1 MKRFGLT
8 LLFLTLIIGLLAVQ
22 PPELRSQ
29 AAPNPP
35 TAAGEVDPALTRA
48 VQDKFASQQKG
59 IQAIQPLDFTID
71 TLIPSQD
78 GAWALLWL
86 APVDP
91 ESGEVIATEPRLAI
105 AHLLEAATDEWQVT
119 LSTDAEWSQVVAQ
132 LPADLLPEQVAKIT
146 AVSTD
151 EPKAGVQAVLR
162 GYKLPWASGQQKR
175 LSGSIGHFLIYN
187 SCSESACRYAYD
199 FADGTMF
206 PLLAAKGGT
215 VYTYKDSCPN
225 GSNSCTNYLV
235 LKDESTIPTTWQIY
249 YHMAYGSIPSSL
261 KNVGEPVVQG
271 QYIGNVDDTGFSS
284 GHHLHFHVTNYLYW
298 YTNYYETV
306 PWGWSVDIR
315 FDDVSINDGTPRT
328 CYEARNYP
336 GYGSECIEDDK
347 FTSGNVGAHPPSGSL
362 SLPASGEVVTGPGLT
377 VAGSAADDIGVTKVQ
392 VIARGRDRIW
402 RDVGS
407 PLTSVPFTTSVDL
420 CSASVPDGPVDIAL
434 RIWDIEGNVAPG
446 APGLRTV
453 VKNYACAPPPPAC
466 TPTADKIVLYSE
478 PNYQGACRE
487 FEKEPSGGEILVRDL
502 ATEDTKVGDNNAAS
516 IMVGSNVRA
525 LLYTENAHE
534 GRSEALEVSD
544 PNLTDNRIG
553 ADTLSSLIVQWKNKG
568 VGSPIGFSFPPPD
581 TDSNPGAEDV
591 TFSGVESLSASMY
604 AKGAATFS
612 FELYRKE
619 GANFVLAASYPNLT
633 QPVVSLGSLPAGFY
647 RLRGKGNNSSG
658 ASYDAAPIYF
668 TVDSASLQSAD
679 VKSVPYV
686 DAMDANTGEWQA
698 TGGWNHATLNDGHV
712 GWRFSGYSSPS
723 KPINYGSLTS
733 PPVALPAGASYLRF
747 SYRADTEDSYP
758 FWDQRRVQI
767 SVDDGP
773 FQDVQVVENGGP
785 LQAQQADPL
794 WDDAQEWWLVSPA
807 IDLSAYAGRTVRV
820 RFYFFTADEL
830 FSSGGGWEINDV
842 SITSEPD
849 DNSCVEAARNDRL
862 ATATQVS
869 LGQTV
874 TGQFICPRGDV
885 DFYKFNG
892 NAGQKIA
899 FRVAAGANG
908 SNLDPYIYLLDGSG
922 GLIAENDDIDSGVVR
937 DSALGLTLPYTGVYY
952 LKVKA
957 WNHPAAGGPD
967 YFYTLR
973 LESDITP
980 PVSNIA
986 YPANIWIPGA
996 VFEASAAALDSG
1008 SGVARVDFYWHN
1020 PDWLNGSWELIGSD
1034 ADGSDGWSK
1043 IYDLSTKGNLTNS
1056 GIYIE
1061 ARDAADNIWGA
1072 MLLGLRVDTEKPV
1085 SQMSPLPGEMG
1096 STALQLRWSAY
1107 DAGSGLGELNL
1118 QFRQDGAAWQDWLPN
1133 PLVGSS
1139 ERWFLGQFGQTYDFR
1154 MRAKDKANL
1163 LEDYPANPEASTRIE
1178 GACNED
1184 DFDRNLNGDDSRDYA
1199 AYLPLGMY
1207 QGHNLCG
1214 LGDADWVFFPGQAGV
1229 ELLIAAAS
1237 NGGGAA
1243 VNLEIYNSAG
1253 DLLATAQAADLGRTA
1268 ALVWTPPVT
1277 GNYYLKVT
1285 PLVEGLAGSD
1295 ARYSLWAGPPKKTYL
1310 VTIGR

>member
-8 LLFLTLIIGLLAVQ
+8 LLLLTMIIGLLAAQ

-35 TAAGEVDPALTRA
+35 TAAIEIDPALTLA

-105 AHLLEAATDEWQVT
+105 ARLLDPATDEWQVV
-119 LSTDAEWSQVVAQ
+119 LSTDAEWNEMVAQ
-132 LPADLLPEQVAKIT
+132 LPADLLPEQVAEIT
-146 AVSTD
+146 ADATD
-151 EPKAGVQAVLR
+151 EPKASVQAVLR

-225 GSNSCTNYLV
+225 GSSSCTNYLV

-249 YHMAYGSIPSSL
+249 YHMANGSIPSSL

-271 QYIGNVDDTGFSS
+271 QYIGNVDDTGYSS

-298 YTNYYETV
+298 YTNYYERV

-328 CYEARNYP
+328 CYEATYFP
-336 GYGSECIEDDK
+336 GYGTQCVEGDK

-362 SLPASGEVVTGPGLT
+362 SLPAGGEVVSGPGLT
-377 VAGSAADDIGVTKVQ
+377 VAGTASDDIGVTKVQ
-392 VIARGRDRIW
+392 VIARGRDGVW
-402 RDVGS
+402 RDVGA

-420 CSASVPDGPVDIAL
+420 CSASVPDGPVDVAL
-434 RIWDIEGNVAPG
+434 RVWDVEGNVAPG
-446 APGLRTV
+446 APGLRTL

-466 TPTADKIVLYSE
+466 KPTADKIVLYSE
-478 PNYQGACRE
+478 PDYQGACRE
-487 FEKEPSGGEILVRDL
+487 FEKEPNGGEILVRDL
-502 ATEDTKVGDNNAAS
+502 ATEDTKVGDNNTAS
-516 IMVGSNVRA
+516 IMVGANVRA
-525 LLYTENAHE
+525 LLYSENVFD
-534 GRSEALEVSD
+534 GRSEALEASD
-544 PNLTDNRIG
+544 PNLADNRIG
-553 ADTLSSLIVQWKNKG
+553 ADTLTSLKVQWRNAG
-568 VGSPIGFSFPPPD
+568 VGAPIGFSFPPPD
-581 TDSNPGAEDV
+581 ADINPDAGDV
-591 TFSGVESLSASMY
+591 IFSGADSLSASMY
-604 AKGAATFS
+604 ASGATSFS
-612 FELYRKE
+612 IELARKE
-619 GANFVLAASYPNLT
+619 GANFVQAASYQNLT
-633 QPVVSLGSLPAGFY
+633 QPVVSLGSLSPGFY
-647 RLRGKGNNSSG
+647 RLKGTGANSANSNST
-658 ASYDAAPIYF
+658 AYIYF
-668 TVDSASLQSAD
+668 TVDNTSLQSVD
-679 VKSVPYV
+679 IKSVPFI
-686 DAMDANTGEWQA
+686 DAMDADTGEWQA
-698 TGGWNHATLNDGHV
+698 TGGWDHATLNDGHV
-712 GWRFSGYSSPS
+712 GWSFSGYSSS
-723 KPINYGSLTS
+723 SRPINYGSLTS
-733 PPVALPAGASYLRF
+733 PPVALPAGSSYLRF
-747 SYRADTEDSYP
+747 SYRADTENSYP

-767 SVDDGP
+767 SVDGGP

-807 IDLSAYAGRTVRV
+807 VDLSAYAGKTVRV
-820 RFYFFTADEL
+820 RFYFFTADTL
-830 FSSGGGWEINDV
+830 DNSGGGWEINDV
-842 SITSEPD
+842 SITAEPD
-849 DNSCVEAARNDRL
+849 GSSCGEAARNDRL

-885 DFYKFNG
+885 DFYKFSG
-892 NAGQKIA
+892 SAGQKAA
-899 FRVAAGANG
+899 FRVIAGANG
-908 SNLDPYIYLLDGSG
+908 SNLDPYIYLLDSSG

-937 DSALGLTLPYTGVYY
+937 DSALGLTLPYTGTYY

-973 LESDITP
+973 LESDVTP
-980 PVSNIA
+980 PAASIT
-986 YPANIWIPGA
+986 YPTNTWIPGA
-996 VFEASAAALDSG
+996 VFEASADAFDSG
-1008 SGVARVDFYWHN
+1008 SGIARVDFFWHN
-1020 PDWLNGSWELIGSD
+1020 PDWLNGAWELIGSD
-1034 ADGSDGWSK
+1034 ADGSDGWRTT
-1043 IYDLSTKGNLTNS
+1043 YDLSAKGNLTNS
-1056 GIYIE
+1056 GMYIE
-1061 ARDAADNIWGA
+1061 ARDAADNTWGT
-1072 MLLGLRVDTEKPV
+1072 MLLGLRVDTDKPV
-1085 SQMSPLPGEMG
+1085 SQISPLPGETR

-1107 DAGSGLGELNL
+1107 DGGSGLAELNL
-1118 QFRQDGAAWQDWLPN
+1118 QLRQNGGAWQDWQPN
-1133 PLVGSS
+1133 PPVGSS
-1139 ERWFLGQFGQTYDFR
+1139 ERWYLGQFGQTYDFR
-1154 MRAKDKANL
+1154 MRARDMANL
-1163 LEDYPANPEASTRIE
+1163 LEDYPADPEAATRIE
-1178 GACNED
+1178 SACSED
-1184 DFDRNLNGDDSRDYA
+1184 DFDRNLSGDDSREYA

-1207 QGHNLCG
+1207 QAHNLCG

-1229 ELLIAAAS
+1229 ELLIAGVS
-1237 NGGGAA
+1237 VSGGAA
-1243 VNLEIYNSAG
+1243 VKLEIYSNAG
-1253 DLLATAQAADLGRTA
+1253 DLLAAAQASDLGRTA
-1268 ALVWTPPVT
+1268 ALLWTPPAT

-1285 PLVEGLAGSD
+1285 PLVGGLAGSD
-1295 ARYSLWAGPPKKTYL
+1295 ARYSLWVDPPKKTYL